1 MEPPKDHK
9 LPSRDCCSPFA
20 ADMMVVQLQ
29 LYKGSRLIWPPYDM
43 NTAKLVAFLD
53 NPACLLSVTFVES
66 MRTRGN
72 KWRQPRRRGCTTRL
86 FWCSGQIVIWN
97 RSQESLL
104 SWDIFTSF
112 TVLGILCADSHQGG
126 SVSLCFTP
134 QQIKP
139 EANISVMPSSPAAA

>member
-53 NPACLLSVTFVES
+53 NPACLLSVTS
-66 MRTRGN
+66 
-72 KWRQPRRRGCTTRL
+72 
-86 FWCSGQIVIWN
+86 
-97 RSQESLL
+97 
-104 SWDIFTSF
+104 
-112 TVLGILCADSHQGG
+112 GG
-126 SVSLCFTP
+126 SQGEEVVQLDFSGVVDR
-134 QQIKP
+134 
-139 EANISVMPSSPAAA
+139 S